1 MRFVILFLLIVTA
14 LPALGVSENEQKN
27 PICVIETGKHTVFG
41 KVIKGM
47 EVVDE
52 IGKTPIDRSN
62 KPINDVVIRSIRL
75 SD

>member
-1 MRFVILFLLIVTA
+1 M
-14 LPALGVSENEQKN
+14 SENEQKN

-52 IGKTPIDRSN
+52 IGEAPVGMSN
-62 KPINDVVIRSIRL
+62 KPIKDVRILSIRL
-75 SD
+75 KD